1 MKIFS
6 LWSKVSLGLQLLIAL
21 VLGVLVALV
30 WPQFSAFYQFFGT
43 SFYQSD

>member
-21 VLGVLVALV
+21 VLGDAHVLRLDRKSTRLNSS
-30 WPQFSAFYQFFGT
+30 P
-43 SFYQSD
+43 D